1 MKVTYD
7 NGKELEITPLN
18 VRDTKSNNFH
28 GWECDAGLTYVF
40 INELGDVYPCT
51 RLHDNKKSTQKI
63 GNLFDDEPLN
73 LQKTICSVSACHCGR
88 EINLD
93 KTAPANG
100 PELVPTRQ
108 L

>member
-7 NGKELEITPLN
+7 NGEQKTITPLN
-18 VRDTKSNNFH
+18 IRDTKNNNFY
-28 GWECDAGLTYVF
+28 GWECDAGLKYVF

-51 RLHDNKKSTQKI
+51 RIHDNKKLGQKI

-73 LQKTICSVSACHCGR
+73 LKKTICSVSACHCGR

-93 KTAPANG
+93 KTAPTNTL
-100 PELVPTRQ
+100 ELVPTRQ